1 MKKTSLVATLV
12 TEQIRFTGKKQL
24 EIAEAAGFDNAN
36 VITMIKQ
43 GRTKLPL
50 GKVGLMAKALELDP
64 TYLLKL
70 CIEEYQPETWDA
82 IRPYMDEI
90 VTADELS
97 IVLSIRNAIGVPYIS
112 ALNMNQRNKLDDF
125 IQTMKKRSINNP
137 IN

>member
-1 MKKTSLVATLV
+1 MENTSQVAALV
-12 TEQIRFTGKKQL
+12 TEQIRIIGKKQL
-24 EIAEAAGFDNAN
+24 EIAEEAGFENPN

-82 IRPYMDEI
+82 IRPYMEDM

-97 IVLSIRNAIGVPYIS
+97 IVLSIRNAIGAPYLS
-112 ALNMNQRNKLDDF
+112 ALNTDQRKKLDDF
-125 IQTMKKRSINNP
+125 ILSMRKDVFITQ
-137 IN
+137 

>member
-1 MKKTSLVATLV
+1 MDKTSIVAALV
-12 TEQIRFTGKKQL
+12 TEQIRFIGKKQL
-24 EIAEAAGFDNAN
+24 EIAEIAGFDNAN

-50 GKVGLMAKALELDP
+50 SKVGSMAKALELDP

-90 VTADELS
+90 LTADELS
-97 IVLSIRNAIGVPYIS
+97 IILSIRNAIGAPYIS
-112 ALNMNQRNKLDDF
+112 ALNMDQRNKLDDF
-125 IQTMKKRSINNP
+125 VLSMKNEVSIIQ
-137 IN
+137 

>member
-1 MKKTSLVATLV
+1 MKKTSLVAALV
-12 TEQIRFTGKKQL
+12 TEQIRFIGKKQL
-24 EIAEAAGFDNAN
+24 EIAEEAGFDNAN

-50 GKVGLMAKALELDP
+50 GKVGSMAKALELDP
-64 TYLLKL
+64 TYLIKL

-97 IVLSIRNAIGVPYIS
+97 IVLSIRNAIGSPYIS
-112 ALNMNQRNKLDDF
+112 ALNMDQRNKLDDF
-125 IQTMKKRSINNP
+125 ILTMKNEVSI
-137 IN
+137 IQ

>member
-1 MKKTSLVATLV
+1 MKKTSLVAVLV
-12 TEQIRFTGKKQL
+12 TEQIRFIGKKQL
-24 EIAEAAGFDNAN
+24 EIAEEAGFDNAN

-50 GKVGLMAKALELDP
+50 GKVGSMAKALELDP

-97 IVLSIRNAIGVPYIS
+97 IVLSIRNAIGAPYIS
-112 ALNMNQRNKLDDF
+112 ALNMDQRNKLDDF
-125 IQTMKKRSINNP
+125 ILTMKNEVSI
-137 IN
+137 IQ